1 VIEVRGVRAVLT
13 DIEGTTSSLA
23 FVKDVLFPY
32 ARDALPGFVRAH
44 ELELKAL
51 RDDRST
57 AEGIP
62 RSAAGATWDD
72 IAAAV
77 GKTHLTTQETID
89 TLLQWMDEDRK
100 VTPLKTL
107 QGMVWKRGYE
117 SGALR
122 SHVYEDAVRALRQWH
137 AQGLQISVYSSG
149 SIAAQKLLFS
159 HTPYGDLTPLFS
171 GYFDTTTG
179 PKLESHSYEKIAESL
194 RVAAKS
200 VVFLSDHAGETQA
213 AAAAGMQTVLVAREE
228 TASSGGVG
236 GSEISHSGPDNSAVA
251 SGDSARSASAH
262 PTSARSFDEIALY
275 S

>member
-1 VIEVRGVRAVLT
+1 V
-13 DIEGTTSSLA
+13 
-23 FVKDVLFPY
+23 P
-32 ARDALPGFVRAH
+32 
-44 ELELKAL
+44 
-51 RDDRST
+51 
-57 AEGIP
+57 
-62 RSAAGATWDD
+62 WDD
-72 IAAAV
+72 IALTV

-137 AQGLQISVYSSG
+137 AQGLQLCVYSSG

-159 HTPYGDLTPLFS
+159 HTPYGDLTPLFN

-179 PKLESHSYEKIAESL
+179 PKLESRSYGKIAESL
-194 RVAAKS
+194 RIAANS
-200 VVFLSDHAGETQA
+200 IVFLSDHAGETQA

-228 TASSGGVG
+228 TASSSGLG
-236 GSEISHSGPDNSAVA
+236 GSEPGCGGPENSGVA
-251 SGDSARSASAH
+251 SGESAHSASAR
-262 PTSARSFDEIALY
+262 TARSFAEIALY

>member
-32 ARDALPGFVRAH
+32 ARDALPDFVRAH
-44 ELELKAL
+44 ELELKPLA
-51 RDDRST
+51 DDRST
-57 AEGIP
+57 AEEIP
-62 RSAAGATWDD
+62 RSATGATWDD
-72 IAAAV
+72 IAATV
-77 GKTHLTTQETID
+77 GKAHLTTPETID

-107 QGMVWKRGYE
+107 QGMIWKRGYE

-122 SHVYEDAVRALRQWH
+122 SHIYEDAVRALRQWH
-137 AQGLQISVYSSG
+137 AGGLQIYVYSSG
-149 SIAAQKLLFS
+149 SIVAQQLLFA

-179 PKLESHSYEKIAESL
+179 PKLESRSYEKIAESL
-194 RVAAKS
+194 RIAAKS
-200 VVFLSDHAGETQA
+200 IVFLSDHAGETQA

-228 TASSGGVG
+228 TASS
-236 GSEISHSGPDNSAVA
+236 SGVA
-251 SGDSARSASAH
+251 SGATTHTA
-262 PTSARSFDEIALY
+262 SARSFDEIALY